1 MPLPYE
7 ILIRCNDGVYSGSHV
22 IDTPIGAA
30 RSIAE
35 SDLPELFSGL
45 NASIAAQV
53 SAKDAEIAT
62 LTASLTALESF
73 RDEMVQR
80 VSAVLQSG
88 DPAQFEALA
97 IEFLTPAEEKIR
109 AEKLAQLAALKAEL
123 GIE

>member
-1 MPLPYE
+1 M
-7 ILIRCNDGVYSGSHV
+7 ILYTEEQYNAVLIS
-22 IDTPIGAA
+22 TAA
-30 RSIAE
+30 ELQALTIAHAE
-35 SDLPELFSGL
+35 T
-45 NASIAAQV
+45 IA
-53 SAKDAEIAT
+53 AKDAEIAT
-62 LTASLTALESF
+62 LSASLTALETF

-80 VSAVLQSG
+80 VSTALQSG